1 MKEEEEAKYVLDSF
15 AILAY
20 FAEEE
25 GADVVEDLLNKAE
38 KGEAKLY
45 MNYVNLGEVYYIL
58 FREKDVNEANEG
70 VVLIKR
76 KPIDFV
82 QVDERIALI
91 AGRVKATYS
100 MSYADAFVVA
110 TAIVKEAKI
119 VTGDPEFES
128 VDLQVLWIRQC

>member
-1 MKEEEEAKYVLDSF
+1 LKEEKAKYVLDSF

-20 FAEEE
+20 LAGEE
-25 GADVVEDLLNKAE
+25 GADIVDDLLNKAE
-38 KGEAKLY
+38 KEEVKLY
-45 MNYVNLGEVYYIL
+45 LNYVNLGEVYYII
-58 FREKDVNEANEG
+58 FREKDVNEANESI
-70 VVLIKR
+70 VLIKR
-76 KPIDFV
+76 KQIELV

-119 VTGDPEFES
+119 VTGDPEFTGIEA
-128 VDLQVLWIRQC
+128 QVLWIRQF

>member
-76 KPIDFV
+76 KPIDFA

>member
-1 MKEEEEAKYVLDSF
+1 LSGEEAKYVLDSF

-20 FAEEE
+20 LAEQE

-38 KGEAKLY
+38 SGKVYLY
-45 MNYVNLGEVYYIL
+45 LNYVNLGEVYYIT
-58 FREKDVNEANEG
+58 FREKDVNEANESI
-70 VVLIKR
+70 VLVKR
-76 KPIDFV
+76 MPIEFV
-82 QVDERIALI
+82 QVDERIALT

-119 VTGDPEFES
+119 VTGDPEFKSIEA
-128 VDLQVLWIRQC
+128 QVLWIRQL

>member
-1 MKEEEEAKYVLDSF
+1 MSGKKAKYVLDSF

-20 FAEEE
+20 LAAEE
-25 GADVVEDLLNKAE
+25 GADVVEDLLNRAE
-38 KGEAKLY
+38 SGGVNLY
-45 MNYVNLGEVYYIL
+45 LNYVNLGGVYYIT
-58 FREKDVNEANEG
+58 FREKDVNEANETI
-70 VVLIKR
+70 VLVKR
-76 KPIDFV
+76 MPIEFV

>member
-1 MKEEEEAKYVLDSF
+1 
-15 AILAY
+15 
-20 FAEEE
+20 
-25 GADVVEDLLNKAE
+25 
-38 KGEAKLY
+38 
-45 MNYVNLGEVYYIL
+45 MNYVNLGEVYYII

-128 VDLQVLWIRQC
+128 IDVQVLWIRQF

>member
-1 MKEEEEAKYVLDSF
+1 LKEEEAKYVLDSF

-20 FAEEE
+20 LTGEE

-45 MNYVNLGEVYYIL
+45 MNYVNLGEVYYII
-58 FREKDVNEANEG
+58 FREKDVNEANKSM
-70 VVLIKR
+70 VLIKR
-76 KPIDFV
+76 KLIDFV

-100 MSYADAFVVA
+100 MSYADAFAVA
-110 TAIVKEAKI
+110 TAIVKEAEI
-119 VTGDPEFES
+119 VTGDPEFKN
-128 VDLQVLWIRQC
+128 VDVQVLWIRQF